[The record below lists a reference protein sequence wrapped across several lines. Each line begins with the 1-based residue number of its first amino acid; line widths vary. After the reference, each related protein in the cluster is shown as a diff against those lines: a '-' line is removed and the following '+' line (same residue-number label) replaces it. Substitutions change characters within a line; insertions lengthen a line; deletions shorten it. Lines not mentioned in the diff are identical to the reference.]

1 MKKDLLPNYFKKVGL
16 IVGFILLTSLL
27 VIHFYPEQISVSQN
41 QEIIKWIIKDLILI
55 SLLLI
60 SFSKEKN
67 DTDQIYK
74 IRFQKLKQSV
84 IFGGAVLIL
93 DLISEILYNNDNI
106 EVKSGYEIMVMITLF
121 YIVTFN
127 FERK

>member
-93 DLISEILYNNDNI
+93 DLISEIIYNNDNI

>member
-67 DTDQIYK
+67 ETDQIYK